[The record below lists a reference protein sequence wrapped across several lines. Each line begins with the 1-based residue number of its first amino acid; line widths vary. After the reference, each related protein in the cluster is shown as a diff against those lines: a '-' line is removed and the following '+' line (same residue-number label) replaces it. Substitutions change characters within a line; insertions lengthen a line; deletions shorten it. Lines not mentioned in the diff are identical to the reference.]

1 MKIFNK
7 ITTCTFLA
15 TMMVTQAQAIE
26 LVKVEPVAKLSI
38 TEAAKESLNQSMKL
52 HISEPAPVNVIFN
65 GQKPKVSYLS
75 LNNKKTLSKTNV
87 TAE

>member
-7 ITTCTFLA
+7 IAACIFTA

-26 LVKVEPVAKLSI
+26 LVKVEPITTAMI
-38 TEAAKESLNQSMKL
+38 TEAAKESLVQSMKINL
-52 HISEPAPVNVIFN
+52 SEIISVKAMLNV
-65 GQKPKVSYLS
+65 QKVEVKYLS
-75 LNNKKTLSKTNV
+75 NTNTLVKTNV

>member
-7 ITTCTFLA
+7 IAVSTFA
-15 TMMVTQAQAIE
+15 VTMMVTPVQAIE

-38 TEAAKESLNQSMKL
+38 TEAAKESLAQSMKL
-52 HISEPAPVNVIFN
+52 HISEPASVKVMLD
-65 GQKPKVSYLS
+65 GQKSKVSYLS
-75 LNNKKTLSKTNV
+75 LNDKQTVAKTNV